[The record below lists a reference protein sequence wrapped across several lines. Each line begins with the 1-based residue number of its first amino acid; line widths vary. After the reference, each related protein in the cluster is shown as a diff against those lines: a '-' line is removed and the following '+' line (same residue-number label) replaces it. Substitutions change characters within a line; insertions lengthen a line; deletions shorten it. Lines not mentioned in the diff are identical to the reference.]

1 VRPFL
6 QEHFAEVT
14 LIWLSVF
21 LIVVVIGLGLFPS
34 VDRDTVAWVRS
45 VAGGFTY
52 ALLLALKIRAGV
64 TSDTQTTNT
73 TTTTVD
79 KTVVDPKLVGVVGVV
94 EKKEG
99 E

>member
-1 VRPFL
+1 MSFFK
-6 QEHFAEVT
+6 EHFAEVT

-21 LIVVVIGLGLFPS
+21 LILVVIALGYFPNI
-34 VDRDTVAWVRS
+34 DRDTVAWVRG

-52 ALLLALKIRAGV
+52 ALLLALKTRAGV

-73 TTTTVD
+73 NTTATTVD
-79 KTVVDPKLVGVVGVV
+79 KTVG

>member
-1 VRPFL
+1 MFFR
-6 QEHFAEVT
+6 EHFAEIT

-21 LIVVVIGLGLFPS
+21 LILVVIGLGYFPS
-34 VDRDTVAWVRS
+34 IDRDTVAWIRS

-73 TTTTVD
+73 NTTATTVD
-79 KTVVDPKLVGVVGVV
+79 KTVG